1 MRTRHDSNIDPFNA
15 GEPVM
20 PEDTLQDD
28 FSGDACSFANH
39 SYSAPQKRP
48 DSYRAPT
55 DDSPAGAA
63 GRDSNAASKRPS
75 RPWRAAFKA
84 NSNKSNRKPR
94 TADLAPSNSP
104 KRAARRNKVAIVI
117 LALFILGTAGDL
129 LGSILS
135 DVSLPPSFD
144 NAFFTYDED
153 SSSHSQADELDPTE
167 LDKEDRAVYDATDQ
181 ALSDLQDNENVRKRI
196 CDDFS
201 QELESSCGYSAEEL
215 GIDPSPYADRLLNSF
230 TYQID
235 SVYAFTDFDDS
246 SDNRGTAFFDYFV
259 PDTYDFAE
267 TLHEELNDYLYDEGL
282 TSAHSELT
290 DAQKEHVRELYN
302 TALDEI
308 EDDDNESSYGSLEFD
323 YDYSS
328 KTFSLKQKS
337 LDELIEAAFNLY

>member
-28 FSGDACSFANH
+28 FSGDACSFANR

-55 DDSPAGAA
+55 DDSPTGAA
-63 GRDSNAASKRPS
+63 GSDSNAASKRPS
-75 RPWRAAFKA
+75 RPWKAILKA

-104 KRAARRNKVAIVI
+104 KEAARRNKVAIVI
-117 LALFILGTAGDL
+117 LALFILGTAGNL
-129 LGSILS
+129 LDSGLS
-135 DVSLPPSFD
+135 DVSLPSSFD
-144 NAFFTYDED
+144 NAFFAYDED
-153 SSSHSQADELDPTE
+153 SSSHSRTDELDPTE
-167 LDKEDRAVYDATDQ
+167 LDEEDRAVYDATDL
-181 ALSDLQDNENVRKRI
+181 ALSNLQDNESVHKRI

-201 QELESSCGYSAEEL
+201 QELESSCGYSAEKL
-215 GIDPSPYADRLLNSF
+215 GIDPTPYADKLLDSF

-259 PDTYDFAE
+259 PDTYDFDE

-282 TSAHSELT
+282 TSTHSELT
-290 DAQKEHVRELYN
+290 DAQKERVCEIYN
-302 TALDEI
+302 GALDEI

-323 YDYSS
+323 YDHSS

-337 LDELIEAAFNLY
+337 LDELVEAAFNLY

>member
-55 DDSPAGAA
+55 DDSRTGAA
-63 GRDSNAASKRPS
+63 GRDSNAASKRLS
-75 RPWRAAFKA
+75 RPWKAILKA
-84 NSNKSNRKPR
+84 NSNKSNQKPR
-94 TADLAPSNSP
+94 TADPAPSNSP

-117 LALFILGTAGDL
+117 LALFILGTAGNL
-129 LGSILS
+129 LDSGLS
-135 DVSLPPSFD
+135 DVSLPSSFD

-153 SSSHSQADELDPTE
+153 SSSHSRTDELDPTE
-167 LDKEDRAVYDATDQ
+167 LDEEDRAVYDATDQ
-181 ALSDLQDNENVRKRI
+181 ALSNLQDNESVHKRI

-215 GIDPSPYADRLLNSF
+215 GIDPSPYADKLLDSF

-259 PDTYDFAE
+259 PDTYDFTE
-267 TLHEELNDYLYDEGL
+267 TLHEELNNYLHDEGL
-282 TSAHSELT
+282 TSTHSELT
-290 DAQKEHVRELYN
+290 DAQKERVREIYN
-302 TALDEI
+302 DALDGI

-323 YDYSS
+323 YDHSS

-337 LDELIEAAFNLY
+337 LDELVEAAFNLY

>member
-28 FSGDACSFANH
+28 FSGDACSFANR

-55 DDSPAGAA
+55 DDSPTDAA
-63 GRDSNAASKRPS
+63 GRDSNSASKRPS
-75 RPWRAAFKA
+75 RLWKAVFKA
-84 NSNKSNRKPR
+84 NSNKSNQKPR
-94 TADLAPSNSP
+94 TADLTPSNSS

-117 LALFILGTAGDL
+117 LVLFILGTAGNL
-129 LGSILS
+129 LDSALSASSIDHAL
-135 DVSLPPSFD
+135 
-144 NAFFTYDED
+144 FTYDED
-153 SSSHSQADELDPTE
+153 SSSHSRADELDPTE
-167 LDKEDRAVYDATDQ
+167 LDEEDRAVYDATDQ
-181 ALSDLQDNENVRKRI
+181 ALSNLQDNESVHKRI

-201 QELESSCGYSAEEL
+201 QELESSCGYSAGEL
-215 GIDPSPYADRLLNSF
+215 GIDPSPYADKLLDSF

-235 SVYAFTDFDDS
+235 SVYAFTDLDDS

-259 PDTYDFAE
+259 PDTYDFDE
-267 TLHEELNDYLYDEGL
+267 TLREELNDYLYDEGL
-282 TSAHSELT
+282 TSTHGEPT
-290 DAQKEHVRELYN
+290 DAQKERVREIYN
-302 TALDEI
+302 DALDEI

-323 YDYSS
+323 YDHSS

-337 LDELIEAAFNLY
+337 LDELIETAFNLY

>member
-55 DDSPAGAA
+55 DDSPTGAA
-63 GRDSNAASKRPS
+63 GRDSNVATKRPS

-84 NSNKSNRKPR
+84 NSNKSNQKPR
-94 TADLAPSNSP
+94 TADLTPSNSP

-117 LALFILGTAGDL
+117 LALFILGTAGNL
-129 LGSILS
+129 LDSALS
-135 DVSLPPSFD
+135 DVSLPSSFG
-144 NAFFTYDED
+144 NALFTYDED
-153 SSSHSQADELDPTE
+153 SSSHSRADELDPTE
-167 LDKEDRAVYDATDQ
+167 PDEEDRAVYDATDQ
-181 ALSDLQDNENVRKRI
+181 ALSNLQDNESVHKRI

-215 GIDPSPYADRLLNSF
+215 GIDPSSYADKLLDSF

-259 PDTYDFAE
+259 PDTYDFDE

-282 TSAHSELT
+282 TSTHGELT
-290 DAQKEHVRELYN
+290 DAQKERVREIYN
-302 TALDEI
+302 DALDEI

-323 YDYSS
+323 YDHSS

-337 LDELIEAAFNLY
+337 LDELVEAAFNLY

>member
-39 SYSAPQKRP
+39 SY
-48 DSYRAPT
+48 SYRAPT

-94 TADLAPSNSP
+94 TVDLTPSNSP
-104 KRAARRNKVAIVI
+104 KRAARRNKIAIVI

-129 LGSILS
+129 LGSVLS

-144 NAFFTYDED
+144 NALFTYDED
-153 SSSHSQADELDPTE
+153 SSSHSQADGLDPTE
-167 LDKEDRAVYDATDQ
+167 LDKEDLAVYDATDQ

-215 GIDPSPYADRLLNSF
+215 GIDPSPYADRLLNCF

-282 TSAHSELT
+282 TSTHSELT
-290 DAQKEHVRELYN
+290 DAQKEHVREIYN
-302 TALDEI
+302 NALDEI